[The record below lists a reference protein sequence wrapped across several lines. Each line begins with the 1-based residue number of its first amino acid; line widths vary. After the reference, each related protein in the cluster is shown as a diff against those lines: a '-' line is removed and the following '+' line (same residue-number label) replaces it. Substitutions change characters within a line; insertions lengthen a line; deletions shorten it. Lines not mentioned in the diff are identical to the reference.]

1 MKKIIATV
9 LAMVMALA
17 LCTVA
22 FAAGTVQYT
31 AYNADGQKLVVD
43 VEYTFVDGKTVKK
56 GSNVSSVDTYAV
68 TSASGGSLN
77 GSYVKADKSEY
88 DLKLTADGKADLYLT
103 KLENDGKYYAVATKY
118 TNIGD
123 ACGQLNEAKSGTYYE
138 ATYTDTNGDKQ
149 VEYYKASET
158 YGMYLL
164 VDGKLVTVSA
174 TALTTKVA
182 HEWKAATYDKDDNVT
197 TYKCKNCNTVATV
210 YKTKDAAA
218 ASGAAVYSDT
228 EVAGKWLAW
237 TDGSTTTP
245 STDKGNTTSPK
256 TFDAGIA
263 MYVGMALTSVAGSA
277 VVIGKKKE
285 F

>member
-22 FAAGTVQYT
+22 FAATKYT
-31 AYNADGQKLVVD
+31 AYDADGKKLCED
-43 VEYTFVDGKTVKK
+43 VTYEFIDGETVKK
-56 GSNVSSVDTYAV
+56 GANVSTVDVYHTHSAV
-68 TSASGGSLN
+68 GALEN
-77 GSYVKADKSEY
+77 EYFVKADKSDY
-88 DLKLTADGKADLYLT
+88 TYKLTADGKADLYLLRIDQT
-103 KLENDGKYYAVATKY
+103 SAGKYYASATKY

-123 ACGQLNEAKSGTYYE
+123 GCGQLHQPKSGTYYE
-138 ATYTDTNGDKQ
+138 ATYTDANGDKQ

-164 VDGKLVTVSA
+164 VDGKLVTVSTA
-174 TALTTKVA
+174 ALTKEG
-182 HEWKAATYDKDDNVT
+182 HSWKAASYDADDNVT
-197 TYKCKNCNTVATV
+197 TYKCKDCGTVATV

-228 EVAGKWLAW
+228 EIEGKWLAW
-237 TDGSTTTP
+237 TDGKTTTDTK
-245 STDKGNTTSPK
+245 TDGTSSPK